1 MKKLVYITLM
11 ICSLFILQSC
21 SSDLDFIT
29 AEEDPVVYPSQT
41 ITDSTGAAIS
51 IDGTYLIACTNSG
64 KSSLV
69 ISATNATMTGEGFT
83 ADDCAT
89 GSEHYTYTSVFSFTI
104 GAAGTDNESTAV
116 NKVSLTLQ
124 SQILTPK
131 SDIFVTSFNESTAY
145 GFTDWAKDIGKN
157 IMALN
162 EDGTTNTTNSKLFY
176 DIWSVSGTSLRMGAY
191 DADIDTTTTYPTAL
205 DSDVWVKQ

>member
-1 MKKLVYITLM
+1 M

-51 IDGTYLIACTNSG
+51 IDGTYLIACSESG
-64 KSSLV
+64 KNSLV
-69 ISATNATMTGEGFT
+69 ISATNATLEGEGFSG
-83 ADDCAT
+83 ADCAA
-89 GSEHYTYTSVFSFTI
+89 SSLQYVYTSNLTFAI
-104 GAAGTDNESTAV
+104 GAAGTDNESNAV

-145 GFTDWAKDIGKN
+145 GFTDWTKDVGKDI
-157 IMALN
+157 IELN
-162 EDGTTNTTNSKLFY
+162 EDGTAFTKGRTPFL

-191 DADIDTTTTYPTAL
+191 DADIDTTTTYPTGL
-205 DSDVWVKQ
+205 DYEVWVKQ